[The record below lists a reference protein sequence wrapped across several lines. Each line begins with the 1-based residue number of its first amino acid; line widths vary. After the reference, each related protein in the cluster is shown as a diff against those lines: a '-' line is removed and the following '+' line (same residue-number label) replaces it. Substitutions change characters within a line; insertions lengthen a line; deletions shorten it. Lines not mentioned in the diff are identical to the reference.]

1 MKSHA
6 TNIPTSSKRRG
17 RTGSLSMIS
26 MRLTEAHN
34 AATAAKPIPARA
46 KMSSA
51 VLKELVTYFT
61 MLPDDSEPSCAALAT
76 AARLL
81 ISLPAPRTQHGVAK
95 ASLPESLGGGSRGG
109 RPPERVLLP
118 DGGARDAAG
127 WATARAHAIIM
138 AAAAGHRRERD
149 GIERHARGGARWVM
163 RVGGNHA
170 TKTRAAASLAS
181 SGGRSR
187 CEPEL
192 SRPLTQHR
200 MSGLQIAP

>member
-61 MLPDDSEPSCAALAT
+61 MLPVPDDSDPSCAALAT
-76 AARLL
+76 TARLL
-81 ISLPAPRTQHGVAK
+81 ISLPAPRAQHGVAK

-138 AAAAGHRRERD
+138 AAAAAGHRREPLQNETELR
-149 GIERHARGGARWVM
+149 GTHEAARGG
-163 RVGGNHA
+163 
-170 TKTRAAASLAS
+170 
-181 SGGRSR
+181 
-187 CEPEL
+187 
-192 SRPLTQHR
+192 
-200 MSGLQIAP
+200 